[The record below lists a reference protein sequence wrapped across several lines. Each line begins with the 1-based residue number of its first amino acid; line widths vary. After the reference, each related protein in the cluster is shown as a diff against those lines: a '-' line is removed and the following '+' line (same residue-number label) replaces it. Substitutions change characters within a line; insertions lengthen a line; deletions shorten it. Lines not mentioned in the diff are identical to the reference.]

1 VIEQATRAA
10 TGSRRF
16 RRADRLRS
24 SRDYAR
30 VRRTGRRLT
39 TEQLS
44 LEIATHTGSSR
55 LGLIVGKRVGNA
67 VARVR
72 VKRAIRE
79 WFRTQ
84 RRHWPRGMDLVVM
97 VRPGAELLSTRELW
111 QALELALARA
121 ER

>member
-1 VIEQATRAA
+1 MI
-10 TGSRRF
+10 
-16 RRADRLRS
+16 
-24 SRDYAR
+24 
-30 VRRTGRRLT
+30 
-39 TEQLS
+39 TEQIS

-55 LGLIVGKRVGNA
+55 LGLVVGKRVGNA

-79 WFRTQ
+79 WFRTR
-84 RRHWPRGMDLVVM
+84 RRHWARGMDLVV
-97 VRPGAELLSTRELW
+97 VARPGAELLSTAELW